1 MSKSQVII
9 KRAHVFLGGP
19 YHGAVKMV
27 RADEMAYLLPRRELP
42 RVAYD
47 DVRTHFAKVLYVR
60 ETTAGGDV
68 FVYSELGPKARAA
81 LIEEYRNDPHLSNH
95 RAR

>member
-27 RADEMAYLLPRRELP
+27 RDDELAYSLPRRELP
-42 RVAYD
+42 PVAFD
-47 DVRTHFAKVLYVR
+47 DVRARFATVLYVR

-81 LIEEYRNDPHLSNH
+81 LIEDYRNDPYLSHN

>member
-1 MSKSQVII
+1 MSKSQVTI

-27 RADEMAYLLPRRELP
+27 RVDEMAYLLPRRELP

-47 DVRTHFAKVLYVR
+47 DVRKA
-60 ETTAGGDV
+60 TAGGDV
-68 FVYSELGPKARAA
+68 FVYSELAPETA
-81 LIEEYRNDPHLSNH
+81 E
-95 RAR
+95 

>member
-19 YHGAVKMV
+19 YHGSVKMV
-27 RADEMAYLLPRRELP
+27 RDDELTHSLPGREP
-42 RVAYD
+42 RSVAFD
-47 DVRTHFAKVLYVR
+47 DVRTHFVTVLYVR
-60 ETTAGGDV
+60 YKYMWGDV

-81 LIEEYRNDPHLSNH
+81 LIEEHRNDPHLSHH

>member
-27 RADEMAYLLPRRELP
+27 RDGATHIALPRKGRP
-42 RVAYD
+42 KVAYD
-47 DVRTHFAKVLYVR
+47 DVRARLTTELYVR

-81 LIEEYRNDPHLSNH
+81 LIEEYRNDPHFSHH

>member
-1 MSKSQVII
+1 MNKSQLTI

-19 YHGAVKMV
+19 YHGAVKLV
-27 RADEMAYLLPRRELP
+27 REGQLTGLLPRRELP
-42 RVAYD
+42 RVAYN
-47 DVRTHFAKVLYVR
+47 DVRMHFASVMYVR

-81 LIEEYRNDPHLSNH
+81 LIQEYRREQTSQNH
-95 RAR
+95 DSR

>member
-1 MSKSQVII
+1 MSKSQVTI

-19 YHGAVKMV
+19 YHGAVKLV
-27 RADEMAYLLPRRELP
+27 PWIDTIHSLPRRELP
-42 RVAYD
+42 PVAFD
-47 DVRTHFAKVLYVR
+47 DVRARFATVLYVR